1 MKLIC
6 CFLLGLTVLVSSVCG
21 QSIINKDSFHERYV
35 EVIVSLIATD
45 IYAAHRAAD
54 SLYSVATT
62 DEQKIK
68 SLMLLAKIY
77 ENQGDMRSSIYKGM
91 KADTIANATMNF
103 SWQSNTAGF
112 LATAFRQIGLYGV
125 SMSYLERAVRANE
138 NQDDKVM
145 QNLTRVNILHER
157 VFHSLEKGR
166 LEEARQYAKKAATS
180 IDINHR
186 EHKGALL
193 VKATNDQ
200 LMGVCEFHLGNYSE
214 SSVFLEQ
221 ALYKIGEVE
230 SNLKPYIYRIQ
241 AEVALA
247 ENQLEKAKECLDKI
261 GPYLTSGE
269 VEELTMLTFSSWAKY
284 YDKTGD
290 SAKSAA
296 HRVKAS
302 EIKTKRDKVAK
313 QLSDEMIIRLHST
326 KQAYRVRYIYAIAG
340 ILFILVGTTFAILY
354 IYRRKNV
361 YKLRCTSAISKYV
374 SGEKEGV
381 REPERPKI
389 HISPLGAGLSKPDEE
404 PEQSVAPKAK
414 DINISKDT
422 EQRLC
427 KQLDKLDKEHFY
439 LEKSITLNQLASNM
453 GTNPRY
459 VTYIIQRYRG
469 KDFYEYIQNKRIEYI
484 IDQLHKS
491 PELLGFKLSYLADL
505 CGFTSLSKF
514 STAFK
519 LVTGT
524 PPSAYVHFIK
534 KELDDKSS

>member
-1 MKLIC
+1 
-6 CFLLGLTVLVSSVCG
+6 
-21 QSIINKDSFHERYV
+21 
-35 EVIVSLIATD
+35 
-45 IYAAHRAAD
+45 
-54 SLYSVATT
+54 
-62 DEQKIK
+62 
-68 SLMLLAKIY
+68 
-77 ENQGDMRSSIYKGM
+77 
-91 KADTIANATMNF
+91 
-103 SWQSNTAGF
+103 
-112 LATAFRQIGLYGV
+112 
-125 SMSYLERAVRANE
+125 
-138 NQDDKVM
+138 
-145 QNLTRVNILHER
+145 
-157 VFHSLEKGR
+157 
-166 LEEARQYAKKAATS
+166 
-180 IDINHR
+180 
-186 EHKGALL
+186 
-193 VKATNDQ
+193 
-200 LMGVCEFHLGNYSE
+200 
-214 SSVFLEQ
+214 
-221 ALYKIGEVE
+221 
-230 SNLKPYIYRIQ
+230 PYIYRIQ
-241 AEVALA
+241 AEIALA

-269 VEELTMLTFSSWAKY
+269 VEELTMLTFGSWAKY

-290 SAKSAA
+290 LAKSVA

-313 QLSDEMIIRLHST
+313 QLSDEMIVRLHST
-326 KQAYRVRYIYAIAG
+326 KQAYRIKYIYAIAG
-340 ILFILVGTTFAILY
+340 MLFVLVSATFAMLY

-361 YKLRCTSAISKYV
+361 YKLRCTSVISKYV
-374 SGEKEGV
+374 GGERGGV
-381 REPERPKI
+381 REPERLKV
-389 HISPLGAGLSKPDEE
+389 HISPPETDLSKPTDES
-404 PEQSVAPKAK
+404 EQSVVPKAK